1 MDFKKIAYAAVIYMV
16 WSVLIGF
23 FVPLL
28 TTWAAI
34 LAALAAGIYAGHKS
48 KSHEGFTSGLLAGLA
63 GGILGGTLMIYM
75 PSIAGVPLK
84 VSTSEFLSPVVEFID
99 VNFPW
104 VSNLDLIIVGTIFG
118 GIGGFI
124 GSKEKLGKV
133 FLFLTL
139 FILYIFYGAID
150 NVAWNWGRSDW
161 TWNMSISHVLTNR
174 IDLFIA
180 AVFAVITTILALIL
194 MG

>member
-1 MDFKKIAYAAVIYMV
+1 MKFKKIVFAALIYMV

-23 FVPLL
+23 FVPVLAS
-28 TTWAAI
+28 WATI
-34 LAALAAGIYAGHKS
+34 IAALAAGVYAGYKS
-48 KSHEGFTSGLLAGLA
+48 KPNEGFVSGLLAGLI
-63 GGILGGTLMIYM
+63 GGIVGGTLMIYM
-75 PSIAGVPLK
+75 PSIYGIPTN
-84 VSTSEFLSPVVEFID
+84 VSTSEFLTPALQLIKNS
-99 VNFPW
+99 FPW
-104 VSNLDLIIVGTIFG
+104 VSNLDLILTGTIFC
-118 GIGGFI
+118 GIGGVI

-150 NVAWNWGRSDW
+150 NVAWNWTTPNW

-180 AVFAVITTILALIL
+180 VVFAAITTLLAVIL